1 MKWKRTLKQ
10 PVDSDREIGHSA
22 GCIWS
27 TVAGADSLLVPSC
40 REKTGTVFIQAHCQV
55 KCKTNGVLDCLL
67 STKRHRVCKIKLC
80 IGIFERSR
88 IM

>member
-40 REKTGTVFIQAHCQV
+40 REIKLG
-55 KCKTNGVLDCLL
+55 LL
-67 STKRHRVCKIKLC
+67 SVPSCTVEGKGPVAK
-80 IGIFERSR
+80 
-88 IM
+88 